1 MEEQQE
7 WPARLEK
14 IPRASGLG
22 DSDARS
28 SGWDIGEQPTNPMAH
43 LMYPTFEFR
52 ATHGRSEDSVQ
63 SLPNGDKDKQSELER
78 QAERNRSGWASPRKE
93 PFKPLGEPLD
103 FPPSGMQLRKKP
115 SVATQYRQPKIV
127 LPHEAKETEDT
138 VTAVTQQLI
147 ADVPLMEERV
157 GQFEYAHYSF
167 ELRERKVV
175 VFSLESVTGDPDLF
189 VSNKTRTPHQDEHT
203 WKSARGRGMGDDVVT
218 VSTDHPRYAF
228 PCTYYVSVFGTYD
241 SEYHISV
248 RLQEE
253 PLHLRFD
260 ASHLQPNGFGVLSE
274 LVAGAEQR
282 RESTRFSSF
291 GARELR
297 GGAVES
303 YGALPRQLQHAVQLG
318 AVRKRENDEREAEA
332 EAAADADAAGR
343 GRDGRRRSEMV
354 TRMATTR
361 RVRGEAGHSAGT
373 AMSSC
378 GAHAPTPRTHARG
391 SHMRRPIRRH
401 ANLAPLSSLSLSLSS
416 PQRRP
421 TKSTPRAS
429 MPQAPRRA
437 RRPM

>member
-318 AVRKRENDEREAEA
+318 PCASARTTSARPRP
-332 EAAADADAAGR
+332 R
-343 GRDGRRRSEMV
+343 PPPPTP
-354 TRMATTR
+354 TR
-361 RVRGEAGHSAGT
+361 RGEAAT
-373 AMSSC
+373 AAAARRWRRGWRRRAVC
-378 GAHAPTPRTHARG
+378 AARPATARAPRCRAAVRTPLPLAHTPAWRT
-391 SHMRRPIRRH
+391 
-401 ANLAPLSSLSLSLSS
+401 LLLSPLSLSLSS